1 MSSDA
6 FVCGSLVDWFGARHL
21 PHMGAPPA
29 LLRVEQLV
37 CTLVAT
43 SGLLRLALHRFS
55 HHLGDVRECSF
66 SERRAVC
73 SSFSEP
79 IQSDGYRA
87 VVYVEQVGRVA
98 SVAAEKLRRVA
109 STHGTHGGVF
119 QVSGFGLLAS

>member
-66 SERRAVC
+66 SERRAV
-73 SSFSEP
+73 SGSFSEP
-79 IQSDGYRA
+79 RAKAMAMEPSYTSSRMVVWPQSQQRSSAGSPAPMARMAVCSRFHVRA
-87 VVYVEQVGRVA
+87 QT
-98 SVAAEKLRRVA
+98 S
-109 STHGTHGGVF
+109 
-119 QVSGFGLLAS
+119 

>member
-1 MSSDA
+1 MRLCAARWSTGLAHGTCPTWVPRQRSCELNSS
-6 FVCGSLVDWFGARHL
+6 FVPLWR
-21 PHMGAPPA
+21 P
-29 LLRVEQLV
+29 
-37 CTLVAT
+37 VAY
-43 SGLLRLALHRFS
+43 SGLPCIDLVIIS
-55 HHLGDVRECSF
+55 VTCENSCSF

-109 STHGTHGGVF
+109 STHG
-119 QVSGFGLLAS
+119 A